1 MRYRFD
7 DFILDTDRF
16 ELRRHDRPLR
26 SEPQVIELLALL
38 VENCDRMV
46 SKEEINE
53 VVWRGRIVSEA
64 ALSSRIKMAR
74 QLLGD
79 DGRRQAYIRT
89 IHRKGFRFV
98 GEVHNDDPAT
108 VAQPPTQLGTP
119 DALHKPAVVVL
130 PLTNLSSETEHEYFS
145 DGVSSDIIALLSK
158 HRWLNVV
165 ARNTAFG
172 FKGQAPDPRELG
184 RILGVD
190 YVVEGSLQGAGHHVR
205 INVQLVDAATR
216 LTKWTER
223 FDRERSEILVLQDE
237 ITEKIAARL
246 EPEIGFA
253 ERHKIMVSRPANLQ
267 AWDCF
272 HLGCYHLF
280 RFTGEGNQ
288 EAQRLLRQSQ
298 LQDPMFGE
306 AQAWWAY
313 AVVLGMVYWD
323 TPPDR
328 KLLDEALAAC
338 DRALR
343 IDHQNATFHMLRGRV
358 LLARQE
364 YRRAIAD
371 NRIAIDLNPSFAAA
385 YCGMGD
391 SLAYECRYDEAMV
404 QFERAIALS
413 PNDPQLW
420 AFYTYGALA
429 LIFKGD
435 YERSLEWTERAANLP
450 NCQYW
455 TAAHRAV
462 ALAHLGRRDDA
473 VEAKERLLAMLP
485 TFNCAFAIEKL
496 FYLHE
501 PSQITHYLEGLR
513 WAQVPER

>member
-16 ELRRHDRPLR
+16 ELCRNGQSLR

-38 VENCDRMV
+38 VEHRDRMV

-53 VVWRGRIVSEA
+53 VVWRGRIVSDA

-79 DGRRQAYIRT
+79 DGRSQTYIRT

-98 GEVHNDDPAT
+98 GIVQTDDPEELAP
-108 VAQPPTQLGTP
+108 PPTQLGTP
-119 DALHKPAVVVL
+119 DPLHKPAVVVL
-130 PLTNLSSETEHEYFS
+130 PLINLSRETDHEYFA
-145 DGVSSDIIALLSK
+145 DGVTSDIIALLSK

-172 FKGQAPDPRELG
+172 FKGQAPDPLELG

-190 YVVEGSLQGAGHHVR
+190 YVVEGSIQGGGQHVR

-216 LTKWTER
+216 LTRWTER
-223 FDRERSEILVLQDE
+223 YDRERSEIFALQDE
-237 ITEKIAARL
+237 ITETISARL

-253 ERHKIMVSRPANLQ
+253 ERHKIVVARPANMQ

-280 RFTGEGNQ
+280 RFTGEDNR

-298 LQDPMFGE
+298 TLDPMFGE

-328 KLLDEALAAC
+328 ELLDEALAAC
-338 DRALR
+338 DRALL

-358 LLARQE
+358 LLARRE

-371 NRIAIDLNPSFAAA
+371 NRIAIDLNPTFAAA

-391 SLAYECRYDEAMV
+391 SLAYECRYEEAMV

-413 PNDPQLW
+413 PSDPQLW

-429 LIFKGD
+429 LLFQGD

-473 VEAKERLLAMLP
+473 VEAKDRLLAMLP
-485 TFNCAFAIEKL
+485 TFSCAFATEKL

-501 PSQITHYLEGLR
+501 PSQITHYLAGLR
-513 WAQVPER
+513 LAQVPEH

>member
-16 ELRRHDRPLR
+16 ELCCNDQPLR
-26 SEPQVIELLALL
+26 CEPQVIELLVLL
-38 VENCDRMV
+38 VEHRDRMV
-46 SKEEINE
+46 TKQEINE

-64 ALSSRIKMAR
+64 ALSSRIKLAR

-79 DGRRQAYIRT
+79 DGRSQTYIRT
-89 IHRKGFRFV
+89 IHRKGFRFMGV
-98 GEVHNDDPAT
+98 VQADDPGEF
-108 VAQPPTQLGTP
+108 VPPATQLYAP
-119 DALHKPAVVVL
+119 DPLHKPAVVVL
-130 PLTNLSSETEHEYFS
+130 PLINLSREADHEYFA
-145 DGVSSDIIALLSK
+145 DGITSDIIALLSK

-172 FKGQAPDPRELG
+172 FKDQAPDPLELR
-184 RILGVD
+184 RILAID
-190 YVVEGSLQGAGHHVR
+190 YVVEGSIQRAGNHVR

-216 LTKWTER
+216 LTRWAER
-223 FDRERSEILVLQDE
+223 YDRERCEIFALQDE
-237 ITEKIAARL
+237 ITETIAARL

-253 ERHKIMVSRPANLQ
+253 ERHKIVVSRPTNMQ

-280 RFTGEGNQ
+280 RFTGEDNQ

-306 AQAWWAY
+306 AKAWWAY

-338 DRALR
+338 DRALL

-358 LLARQE
+358 LLARRE
-364 YRRAIAD
+364 YRRALAD
-371 NRIAIDLNPSFAAA
+371 NRIAIDLNPTFAAA

-391 SLAYECRYDEAMV
+391 SLAYECRYEEAMV

-435 YERSLEWTERAANLP
+435 YERSLEWTECASNLP

-455 TAAHRAV
+455 TPAHRVV

-473 VEAKERLLAMLP
+473 VEAKERLLAIQP
-485 TFNCAFAIEKL
+485 GFSCAFATEKL
-496 FYLHE
+496 FYLQE
-501 PSQITHYLEGLR
+501 SRQVIHYLDGLR
-513 WAQVPER
+513 WALVPER

>member
-16 ELRRHDRPLR
+16 ELSRDGQPLR
-26 SEPQVIELLALL
+26 CEPQVIELLVLL
-38 VENCDRMV
+38 VENRERMV
-46 SKEEINE
+46 GKDEINE
-53 VVWRGRIVSEA
+53 VVWKGRIVSEA

-79 DGRRQAYIRT
+79 DGRRQIYIRT

-98 GEVHNDDPAT
+98 GTVQFDDPAPAVSASPGA
-108 VAQPPTQLGTP
+108 VAP

-130 PLTNLSSETEHEYFS
+130 PLINLSRESDHEYFA
-145 DGVSSDIIALLSK
+145 DGVTSDIIAQLSK

-172 FKGQAPDPRELG
+172 FKGQAPDPLELG
-184 RILGVD
+184 RMLAVD
-190 YVVEGSLQGAGHHVR
+190 YVVEGSIQGTGNQVR
-205 INVQLVDAATR
+205 IAVHLVDAATR

-223 FDRERSEILVLQDE
+223 YDRERSEIFALQDE
-237 ITEKIAARL
+237 ITETIAARL

-253 ERHKIMVSRPANLQ
+253 ERHKVRVSRPATLQ

-280 RFTGEGNQ
+280 RFTGRDNQ
-288 EAQRLLRQSQ
+288 EAQRLLRQS
-298 LQDPMFGE
+298 LIQDPMFGE
-306 AQAWWAY
+306 AHAWWAY

-323 TPPDR
+323 TPADR
-328 KLLDEALAAC
+328 ELLDEALAAC
-338 DRALR
+338 DRALE

-358 LLARQE
+358 LLARRE
-364 YRRAIAD
+364 YRRALAE
-371 NRIAIDLNPSFAAA
+371 NRIAIDLNPTFAAA

-391 SLAYECRYDEAMV
+391 SLAYECRYEEAMA
-404 QFERAIALS
+404 QFERSIALS

-435 YERSLEWTERAANLP
+435 YERSLEWTEQASNLP

-455 TAAHRAV
+455 TAAHRLV
-462 ALAHLGRRDDA
+462 ALAHLGRREQA
-473 VEAKERLLAMLP
+473 SEEKERLLAMQP
-485 TFNCAFAIEKL
+485 AFSCAFAIEKL

-501 PSQITHYLEGLR
+501 PSQITCYLAGLR
-513 WAQVPER
+513 RAKVPEG

>member
-7 DFILDTDRF
+7 DFILDTERF
-16 ELRRHDRPLR
+16 ELCRGDQPLR
-26 SEPQVIELLALL
+26 CEPQIIELLALL
-38 VENCDRMV
+38 VENRERMV

-98 GEVHNDDPAT
+98 GEVHDGPAAAPAT
-108 VAQPPTQLGTP
+108 TP
-119 DALHKPAVVVL
+119 RSAPEALHKPTVIVL
-130 PLTNLSSETEHEYFS
+130 PLNNLSRDSEHEYFA
-145 DGVSSDIIALLSK
+145 DGVSSDIIALLCR

-172 FKGQAPDPRELG
+172 FKGKATDPRELD
-184 RILGVD
+184 RLLGVD
-190 YVVEGSLQGAGHHVR
+190 YVVEGSIQGGGNHVR
-205 INVQLVDAATR
+205 INVHLVDASTR
-216 LTKWTER
+216 LTVWAER
-223 FDRERSEILVLQDE
+223 YDRQRCEILELQDE
-237 ITEKIAARL
+237 ITETIAARL

-280 RFTGEGNQ
+280 RFTGEDNQ

-298 LQDPMFGE
+298 RQDPMFGE

-338 DRALR
+338 DRALE

-358 LLARQE
+358 LLARRE
-364 YRRAIAD
+364 YRRALAD
-371 NRIAIDLNPSFAAA
+371 NRTAIELNPTFAAA

-391 SLAYECRYDEAMV
+391 SLAYECRYEEAME
-404 QFERAIALS
+404 QFERSIALS

-435 YERSLEWTERAANLP
+435 YERSLEWTEQAANLP

-455 TAAHRAV
+455 TAAHCVV
-462 ALAHLGRRDDA
+462 ALAHLGRLDDA
-473 VEAKERLLAMLP
+473 NEAKERLFATQP
-485 TFNCAFAIEKL
+485 VFSCAFAVEKL

-501 PSQITHYLEGLR
+501 PTQIDCYLEGLR
-513 WAQVPER
+513 RAQVPER